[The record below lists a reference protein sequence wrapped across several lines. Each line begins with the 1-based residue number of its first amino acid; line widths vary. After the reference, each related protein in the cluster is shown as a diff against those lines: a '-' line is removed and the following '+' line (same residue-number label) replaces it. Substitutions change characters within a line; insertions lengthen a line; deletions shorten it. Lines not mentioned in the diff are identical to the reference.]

1 MTDLIKRD
9 DALNACILR
18 EDNPPTEMQLS
29 LRNVISA
36 LPAVDR
42 AAIGE
47 AALQARIEELEKQ
60 CSVYAR
66 SDRFLVEEI
75 KELEA
80 KLTEAVAGLRKIADY
95 KHFSRDQGW
104 IQITEARIASATLAK
119 LEGKK

>member
-1 MTDLIKRD
+1 MSDLIKRD
-9 DALNACILR
+9 DALALLNSWTYCCDA
-18 EDNPPTEMQLS
+18 EDAV
-29 LRNVISA
+29 RA
-36 LPAVDR
+36 LPAVDP
-42 AAIGE
+42 AAIRE

-95 KHFSRDQGW
+95 KHFSREQGW
-104 IQITEARIASATLAK
+104 IQTTEARIASATLAE
-119 LEGKK
+119 LGETE